1 MAENVKRGS
10 CKKRITKETEIEI
23 RLCLDGG
30 DIKVDTGIGFFDHML
45 HSFAFHGG
53 FGLELTAKGDLDVD
67 FHHTVEDT
75 GIVLGTALREA
86 MGDKVGI
93 QRFADVHIPMD
104 EALSFAAVDVSGRP
118 WLTFDAN
125 FPQALIGNYDSC
137 LTEEFFRAFAIN
149 AGISLHLR
157 VLYGSNSHHMT
168 ESLFKAAARVLRE
181 ALTVKD
187 NRLPSTKGVL

>member
-1 MAENVKRGS
+1 
-10 CKKRITKETEIEI
+10 
-23 RLCLDGG
+23 
-30 DIKVDTGIGFFDHML
+30 
-45 HSFAFHGG
+45 
-53 FGLELTAKGDLDVD
+53 
-67 FHHTVEDT
+67 
-75 GIVLGTALREA
+75 LREA
-86 MGDKVGI
+86 IGDKVGI

>member
-1 MAENVKRGS
+1 MAENVKRGP

>member
-104 EALSFAAVDVSGRP
+104 EALGFAAVDVSGRP

>member
-1 MAENVKRGS
+1 MAENKKRGP